1 MQHRIKKTG
10 ASYLFLLPVYF
21 CSPAILAGQGEG
33 RVNMQGAII
42 DTACAIATKSR
53 EQVIDMSVTPFSDI
67 SRNGRGRTVKFNI
80 YLINCVLERSNP
92 ALADWRQFQI
102 TFDGNAE
109 GELFSVA
116 GDVSGVALRISDAA
130 GNIARPGVPLPI
142 QALVSDN
149 HRLDFTLDLIA
160 NHRPLKAGSYFSSV
174 RFKMDYY

>member
-1 MQHRIKKTG
+1 MQNRIKKRG
-10 ASYLFLLPVYF
+10 ASYLILLPIYF

-42 DTACAIATKSR
+42 DTACAIATESR

-67 SRNGRGRTVKFNI
+67 ARDGRGRSVKFNI

-92 ALADWRQFQI
+92 ALADWRQFQV

-109 GELFSVA
+109 GELFGVA
-116 GDVSGVALRISDAA
+116 GDISGVALRISDAA
-130 GNIARPGVPLPI
+130 GNIARPGVPLPL

-149 HRLDFTLDLIA
+149 HRLDFMLDLIA
-160 NHRPLKAGSYFSSV
+160 NHRPLKAGGYFSSV